1 GRGKCAMYAMDQILA
16 CRDSAYIQ
24 PDFDYDE
31 STRFL
36 ALTPLSHLSIFGF
49 LQSFFTG
56 GTTYTLNSPDLPT
69 WCETVQQEK
78 ITHALLVPTLLYR
91 LLDMN
96 STKQYDLSSLRTLGY
111 AAAPIA
117 PAAVE
122 RLIAEFGQ
130 IFVQGYGASEAVMY
144 VSVLNKRDHN
154 AVTEISKR
162 RLSSAGRVSPGV
174 EIMIMGDDD

>member
-1 GRGKCAMYAMDQILA
+1 PPLANRPPQIESHMIQMTQLLSG
-16 CRDSAYIQ
+16 SA
-24 PDFDYDE
+24 
-31 STRFL
+31 
-36 ALTPLSHLSIFGF
+36 LSIFGF

-56 GTTYTLNSPDLPT
+56 GATYTLNAPDLPT
-69 WCETVQQEK
+69 WCGIVQQEK

-96 STKQYDLSSLRTLGY
+96 STKRYDLSSLRTLGY

-130 IFVQGYGASEAVMY
+130 IFVQGYGSSEAVMY
-144 VSVLNKRDHN
+144 VSVLNKHDHN
-154 AVTEISKR
+154 
-162 RLSSAGRVSPGV
+162 V
-174 EIMIMGDDD
+174 E